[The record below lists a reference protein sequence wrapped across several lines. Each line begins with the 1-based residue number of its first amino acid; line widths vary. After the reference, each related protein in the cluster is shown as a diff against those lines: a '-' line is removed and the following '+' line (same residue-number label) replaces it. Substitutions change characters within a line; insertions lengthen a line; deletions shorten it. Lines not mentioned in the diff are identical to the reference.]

1 MGTVIDTSVVVAI
14 ERALMEP
21 GPVNLETLP
30 RDCLIPSIV
39 LMELRVGA
47 LLADT
52 EARRLARERFA
63 SDLCEAFPIGA
74 FGAAEAS
81 VAADVLVD
89 LRRRGLT
96 IGERD
101 LLIAATA
108 LTGGHSVMTLNI
120 TEFQRVP
127 SLAVVPPP
135 SSPPPPR

>member
-1 MGTVIDTSVVVAI
+1 
-14 ERALMEP
+14 MEP
-21 GPVNLETLP
+21 GSVNLETLP
-30 RDCLIPSIV
+30 GDCIIPSIV

-74 FGAAEAS
+74 FGAAE
-81 VAADVLVD
+81 DVLVD

-120 TEFQRVP
+120 AEFQRVP
-127 SLAVVPPP
+127 SLALLPPP

>member
-1 MGTVIDTSVVVAI
+1 VGTVIDTSVVVAI

-21 GPVNLETLP
+21 GSVNLETLP

-74 FGAAEAS
+74 FGAAEAR

-108 LTGGHSVMTLNI
+108 LAGGHGVMTLNI
-120 TEFQRVP
+120 AEFQRVP
-127 SLAVVPPP
+127 SLLPPP
-135 SSPPPPR
+135 SSPAPPR